1 MDFSYC
7 KPIIGRPSSQVQ
19 QNTCYIGKALY
30 IFITVLILIVLI
42 LKDMSLTYPN
52 EEKWWYRK
60 NIKISEK
67 KEILGVIK
75 KGDNEGKSFKWI
87 NFYFKNS

>member
-1 MDFSYC
+1 MDFYYC

-42 LKDMSLTYPN
+42 LKDMSLTILM
-52 EEKWWYRK
+52 RK
-60 NIKISEK
+60 NGDTEKILKYLK
-67 KEILGVIK
+67 KKRYWE
-75 KGDNEGKSFKWI
+75 
-87 NFYFKNS
+87 